1 MAESLQFLQQY
12 RDNMDPV
19 IEELGATLG
28 DLGYTREGLRDSELV
43 EVAARKLRTLHAML
57 LAAGLHENMLKAVMA
72 E

>member
-1 MAESLQFLQQY
+1 MAESLEFLQKY

-28 DLGYTREGLRDSELV
+28 DLGYTQEGLRDSELV
-43 EVAARKLRTLHAML
+43 EVAARKLRLMHKLL
-57 LAAGLHENMLKAVMA
+57 LAAGMNANILKAVMA

>member
-1 MAESLQFLQQY
+1 MAESLEFLQQY

-28 DLGYTREGLRDSELV
+28 DLGYTREGLQDSELV
-43 EVAARKLRTLHAML
+43 EVATRKLRTLHAML
-57 LAAGLHENMLKAVMA
+57 LAAGLHANIVKAVMA

>member
-1 MAESLQFLQQY
+1 MAESYEFLQQY

-28 DLGYTREGLRDSELV
+28 DLGYTKEGLRDSELV
-43 EVAARKLRTLHAML
+43 EVATRKLRTLHSML
-57 LAAGLHENMLKAVMA
+57 LASGLHANMLKAVMA